1 MSKKLIRLRN
11 EIIVSLLVFICGTAM
26 GGNVKLGF
34 YIAAY
39 LLVGYSVIKKAAV
52 NIAHGQI
59 FDENFL
65 MMLATFGAF
74 FTGEYPEAVMV
85 MWLYQVGELFQG
97 YAVGKSRDSIKSLLA
112 ILPEYANLKKGDEII
127 KVDPEEV
134 EIGDVIVVKPGEK
147 VPLDGRV
154 IEGRA
159 NLNTAALT
167 GESLPRTV
175 AKGEEILSGCIDMD
189 GLLVVEVTKIYEDS
203 TVAKI
208 MELVENAGNRK
219 AKTENFITKFARYY
233 TPFVVILALLL
244 AFIPPLFGGDIYDY
258 VYRSCAFLVISCP
271 CALVISVPLSFF
283 GGIGSASKKGIL
295 VKGSNYLEILANT
308 QTMVFDKTGTL
319 TKGSFKVTATSQN
332 RSEVLYW
339 AAIAE
344 KLSNHPIAK
353 AIEAETETA
362 IDLNRLAIKE
372 IAGKGVIA
380 DYDGHR
386 IIAGN
391 EELLQSE
398 MVETEA
404 LNEEGT
410 IVYVAVDGHYLGYVA
425 VSDTVKEEASVLI
438 NGLKQKKIKTVMLT
452 GDKHEVAQRIGRE
465 LNIDRVCF
473 ELLPQDKV
481 NELEK
486 IIKENSD
493 NVAFVGDGINDAPV
507 LKRADVGI
515 AMGAMGSDAAIE
527 ASDIVIM
534 DDDLE
539 KILTVRKIA
548 DKTMT
553 IVKENIVFAIGIK
566 LLVLVLGAFG
576 IANMWE
582 AIFSDVGVAF
592 IAILNAMRTLKI

>member
-11 EIIVSLLVFICGTAM
+11 EIIVSLLVFICGAAM

-34 YIAAY
+34 YAAAY

-52 NIAHGQI
+52 NIVHGQI

-386 IIAGN
+386 VIAGN

-452 GDKHEVAQRIGRE
+452 GDKHEVAQKIGRE

-548 DKTMT
+548 DKTLT

>member
-11 EIIVSLLVFICGTAM
+11 EIIVSLLVFICGAAM

-386 IIAGN
+386 VIAGN
-391 EELLQSE
+391 QELLQSE

-452 GDKHEVAQRIGRE
+452 GDKHEVAQKIGRE

>member
-11 EIIVSLLVFICGTAM
+11 EIIVSLLVFICGAAM

-189 GLLVVEVTKIYEDS
+189 GLLVIEVTKIYEDS

-233 TPFVVILALLL
+233 TPFVVFLALLL

-258 VYRSCAFLVISCP
+258 VYRACAFLVISCP

-308 QTMVFDKTGTL
+308 QTVVFDKTGTL

-391 EELLQSE
+391 KELLQSE

-425 VSDTVKEEASVLI
+425 VSDTVKEGASVLI

-452 GDKHEVAQRIGRE
+452 GDKHEVAQKIGRE

-566 LLVLVLGAFG
+566 LLVLILGAFG